1 MYESNLVKEIPPST
15 AQGYTTPASFYRAN
29 NLSFLMFHLQPNT
42 FTLTLYNCLDKE
54 TVSV

>member
-15 AQGYTTPASFYRAN
+15 DQCYTTPASFFRAN
-29 NLSFLMFHLQPNT
+29 NLSFLMFHLQPYA
-42 FTLTLYNCLDKE
+42 FTLTLYNRLDKE